1 MKEIGLMIK
10 EMEKDLKDMQMEILI
25 LEYFSKEKHM
35 VMVYIDGLMEK
46 FMMVNGTRDLNM
58 DMVYGKVI
66 KMIHMLVNG
75 LSQEHMVMGSISGL
89 MEINMKENGSHVL
102 KMDLEK
108 IHLRTETII
117 LANSKMEN
125 NMEKENIF
133 GKMNKFI
140 MVNFLKV

>member
-10 EMEKDLKDMQMEILI
+10 GMVKDLKDMQMVILI
-25 LEYFSKEKHM
+25 LESFLKEKHM
-35 VMVYIDGLMEK
+35 VMVYIHGLMEK
-46 FMMVNGTRDLNM
+46 FMMDSGIKDLNM

-108 IHLRTETII
+108 IHLRMETII